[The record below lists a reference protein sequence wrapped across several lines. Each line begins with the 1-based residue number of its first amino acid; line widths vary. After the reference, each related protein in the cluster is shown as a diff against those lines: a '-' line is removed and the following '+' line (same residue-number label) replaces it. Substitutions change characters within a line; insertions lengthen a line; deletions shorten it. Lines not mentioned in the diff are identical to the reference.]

1 MTSLL
6 YGEKYVAVDQQRS
19 FGRCGGNHSA
29 YYIVLLKGLHYFHCY
44 HVDDTMIVVMVLIR

>member
-19 FGRCGGNHSA
+19 FLVGGGNHSA
-29 YYIVLLKGLHYFHCY
+29 YYIVL
-44 HVDDTMIVVMVLIR
+44 